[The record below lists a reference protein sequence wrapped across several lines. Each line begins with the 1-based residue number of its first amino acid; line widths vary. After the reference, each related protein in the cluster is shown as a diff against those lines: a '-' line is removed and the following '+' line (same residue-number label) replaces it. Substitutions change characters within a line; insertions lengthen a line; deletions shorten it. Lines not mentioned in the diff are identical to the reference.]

1 MKHLWCDFFK
11 KFFNGGGGERMN
23 MAKITEI
30 ERIREKF
37 LCILSLERVDV

>member
-1 MKHLWCDFFK
+1 MGGVGGR
-11 KFFNGGGGERMN
+11 GGGGERMN

-37 LCILSLERVDV
+37 LCILSLEKTRL